1 MTNGNVLWL
10 TARFALICLIVVIA
24 LWSTLCIGSPVNC
37 AAIFTSG
44 KSSRTVHDRLSE
56 HLRFANN
63 PIAPSYN
70 EEAMAVHY
78 RQKHLGETANLKFE
92 LIKTESNTVLRKI
105 YEAFYICKEKP
116 IINDKS
122 EVKIL
127 HRFLVQGDVVSHTH

>member
-1 MTNGNVLWL
+1 MYRIT
-10 TARFALICLIVVIA
+10 CQ
-24 LWSTLCIGSPVNC
+24 LCSDIYIGE
-37 AAIFTSG
+37 
-44 KSSRTVHDRLSE
+44 SSRTVHDRLSE
-56 HLRFANN
+56 NLRFANN

-78 RQKHLGETANLKFE
+78 SHRQKHLGETAYLKFE

-105 YEAFYICKEKP
+105 YEAFYICKENP

-127 HRFLVQGDVVSHTH
+127 HRFLVQGDFILTR

>member
-1 MTNGNVLWL
+1 MFLS
-10 TARFALICLIVVIA
+10 IVYRI
-24 LWSTLCIGSPVNC
+24 TCQLCSDINIGE
-37 AAIFTSG
+37 
-44 KSSRTVHDRLSE
+44 SSRTVHDRLSE

-78 RQKHLGETANLKFE
+78 RHLGKTPNLKFE

-116 IINDKS
+116 IFNNQS
-122 EVKIL
+122 EVKRL
-127 HRFLVQGDVVSHTH
+127 HRFLVQGDVILTR

>member
-1 MTNGNVLWL
+1 MNYPVYRIT
-10 TARFALICLIVVIA
+10 CQ
-24 LWSTLCIGSPVNC
+24 LCSDIYIGE
-37 AAIFTSG
+37 
-44 KSSRTVHDRLSE
+44 SSRTVHDRLSE

-63 PIAPSYN
+63 PIA
-70 EEAMAVHY
+70 AVHY
-78 RQKHLGETANLKFE
+78 RQKHLGGTANLKFE

-127 HRFLVQGDVVSHTH
+127 HRFLVQGDVILTR

>member
-24 LWSTLCIGSPVNC
+24 LWSTLCIGSPVKLC
-37 AAIFTSG
+37 SDIYIG
-44 KSSRTVHDRLSE
+44 ESSRTVHDRLSE

-92 LIKTESNTVLRKI
+92 LIKNRK
-105 YEAFYICKEKP
+105 
-116 IINDKS
+116 
-122 EVKIL
+122 
-127 HRFLVQGDVVSHTH
+127 

>member
-1 MTNGNVLWL
+1 M
-10 TARFALICLIVVIA
+10 IA

-37 AAIFTSG
+37 AAIFTLG
-44 KSSRTVHDRLSE
+44 KAAELYMIDDRLSE

-105 YEAFYICKEKP
+105 NEAFYICKEKP

-127 HRFLVQGDVVSHTH
+127 HRFLVQGDVILTR

>member
-10 TARFALICLIVVIA
+10 TAKFALICLIVVIA

-37 AAIFTSG
+37 AAIFTLG
-44 KSSRTVHDRLSE
+44 KAAEL
-56 HLRFANN
+56 LRFGNN

-92 LIKTESNTVLRKI
+92 I
-105 YEAFYICKEKP
+105 YEAFYICK
-116 IINDKS
+116 KS
-122 EVKIL
+122 P
-127 HRFLVQGDVVSHTH
+127 